1 MKNLLIAL
9 SLTVLAACVSTP
21 IDTVAVGSDTPMSRQ
36 IGRVLERH
44 DAYVKADIELESAAA
59 FEGALAE
66 SDSVRT
72 LILLPEVRR
81 DMLGSALA
89 PVMDRHDGYVQK
101 DPALEDIE
109 RDSYLASTAQL
120 RQLLLSFP

>member
-1 MKNLLIAL
+1 MKNLILAL
-9 SLTVLAACVSTP
+9 SLTVLAACISTP

-36 IGRVLERH
+36 IGRVLARH

-59 FEGALAE
+59 FESALAE
-66 SDSVRT
+66 ADSVRT
-72 LILLPEVRR
+72 LVMLPEVRR
-81 DMLGSALA
+81 DVLGGALS
-89 PVMDRHDGYVQK
+89 PVMDRHDAYVQK
-101 DPALEDIE
+101 DPALENLE